1 MAKWAP
7 PVLARPWVHIRNATD
22 VHHQPS
28 WLSQSH
34 LQFTEK
40 LFSKGI
46 KTHQILVAQTL
57 HKMTGTVPQVAF
69 VGRSNVGKS
78 TLLNMILHGRPAPV
92 SPFLSESKKL
102 RNPKAAPVSNNPGR
116 TRHLF
121 RFELGAAL
129 ELVDLPGYGFAK
141 TSKEVRESWR
151 ELVDNYLSNAD
162 HLERVI
168 SLVDARVGVKSSD
181 EQLWDLLLERERQIM
196 VVLTKADQCTPD
208 MLNRTMAHVVSFLE
222 TMPSSYVWP
231 YVHAVSGLE
240 GHGVDFLRASVSLL
254 TLDPLSG
261 RRHGGI
267 RLFGQK
273 SREFFAPSA
282 VVGAG
287 GFIASHIATRNASD
301 GHHLVKLLLE
311 RGHVVRGTLRDAK
324 DPRKTEHLMAL
335 PGASERLSLFSASLL
350 EPNAFDEAVQGC
362 RGVFHT
368 ASPLVPGKGVE
379 DPETLVLRPAIEGTL
394 NVLRSCQKAGTVKTV
409 VLTSSMSAVAPVP
422 EPPLKSEEHWSD
434 PEEQKARG
442 SFYGASKTLAERAA
456 FDFVAKEMPS
466 VRLATICPTMV
477 LGPMLQ
483 PEVNM
488 TMGAFRGWLKNGV
501 PGHPKCQNDSMSFV
515 DVRDCAAQHVA
526 AMEME
531 DKAGRFMSLDCSIHW
546 NDLAVLMKSL
556 YPSMPAAEPVEGE
569 LRPVTRFDRARQ
581 DSLGVPVR
589 PVPEILKEP
598 SRASNESN
606 DVTLSNPPV
615 VAKFTTEALTGE
627 LLPLLEKA
635 QGLLGATIG
644 PDFRAPQARI
654 VVLSSTAHLGA
665 TKELM
670 EGDLMAPERYTQWG
684 AYCQSKLANVL
695 FAKESGDSAR
705 QAGLK
710 ITAVSCHPGAV
721 DTDLARWTIS
731 PEGDPGKATQMR
743 KEAPWAD
750 VLATFLTRTV
760 QLGANT
766 QVYLAAGGD
775 GGYGSSG
782 GQYFDNMAPG
792 LLNPVANDEQLAQ
805 ERSGPSAGI
814 GRYPHL
820 VIVRE
825 RERMKERKKERVS
838 WNQPCHTR
846 SLLTL
851 AFGPG
856 DVVRF
861 SLQHGCL
868 LLGWPLSDKREKE
881 MILPTIYLPPP
892 PAVITLPEWDP

>member
-1 MAKWAP
+1 MLNLFQLGSGTLTWQNGRTRRPESAGAP
-7 PVLARPWVHIRNATD
+7 A
-22 VHHQPS
+22 
-28 WLSQSH
+28 
-34 LQFTEK
+34 
-40 LFSKGI
+40 
-46 KTHQILVAQTL
+46 
-57 HKMTGTVPQVAF
+57 
-69 VGRSNVGKS
+69 
-78 TLLNMILHGRPAPV
+78 
-92 SPFLSESKKL
+92 
-102 RNPKAAPVSNNPGR
+102 R

-151 ELVDNYLSNAD
+151 ELVDNYLSPASAGSNAD

-335 PGASERLSLFSASLL
+335 PGAAAEAGASERLSLFSASLL

-379 DPETLVLRPAIEGTL
+379 DPETLVLRPAIEGGTL
-394 NVLRSCQKAGTVKTV
+394 NVLRSCQKAGTAPWTEEGRDRVKTV

-434 PEEQKARG
+434 PEEQKA
-442 SFYGASKTLAERAA
+442 TLAERAA

-488 TMGAFRGWLKNGV
+488 TMGAFRGWCFGDFSFRSTRRGGSVGQTSSPGSARFRGQPLKNGV

-556 YPSMPAAEPVEGE
+556 YPSMPEGE

-670 EGDLMAPERYTQWG
+670 EGPPHETRNSPRTKHGRFGDLMAPERYTQWG

-695 FAKESGDSAR
+695 FAKESGGSLRSDAAMPPFVTSSTVLFAQELDR
-705 QAGLK
+705 KLKQAGLK